1 MNKLVYFQAFLVWL
15 VYSLGT
21 KILFIKSIVW
31 GNQLLVYGLI
41 GIVSGGFGILFLYL
55 FSHENFFKFAKLIE
69 KKEIKKERKWLNF
82 FSHAGKSIT
91 VLMIGLLAG
100 PLFAA
105 LSARILL
112 SAAKYKYWFV
122 FIVSAASSVF
132 WLFMARSGIWL
143 LRIN

>member
-1 MNKLVYFQAFLVWL
+1 MVYFQAFLVWL
-15 VYSLGT
+15 VYSFGT
-21 KILFIKSIVW
+21 KALFIKSVVW
-31 GNQLLVYGLI
+31 RDQLLVYGLI

-55 FSHENFFKFAKLIE
+55 FSHEIFFKFAKLIE
-69 KKEIKKERKWLNF
+69 KSEIKKEKKWLRF
-82 FSHAGKSIT
+82 FRHTGKIVA

-105 LSARILL
+105 LSARILI
-112 SAAKYKYWFV
+112 SASKYKYWFV

-132 WLFMARSGIWL
+132 WLFMARSGIWF